1 MKNILTEEEEKTL
14 RRFTRGRVLLAFD
27 FDGTLAPIVR
37 NPASASMRGRTEE
50 LMTRLAKLY
59 PCVVISGRARADVMK
74 KLDEVP
80 LRAVIGNHG
89 LEPSPRLQRATW
101 LVALWRA
108 QLAASLPRIAGLTVE
123 NKGVTLA
130 IHYRKARAR
139 AAARREI
146 LLAAAEL
153 PDARIMEGKM
163 VVNVIPAGAPDKAS
177 ALRSL
182 CRRMRCQSAIYVG
195 DDENDEGVFAMARKG
210 RLLAIRVGRSP
221 HSAAPYFVT
230 RQASVDRLLAKL
242 IEARTS
248 QASPGIPRRSQRR
261 SQPGSSARSAA

>member
-1 MKNILTEEEEKTL
+1 VKNILTEEEEKTL
-14 RRFTRGRVLLAFD
+14 RRFARGRVLLAFD

-37 NPASASMRGRTEE
+37 EPAAAAMRARTEK
-50 LMTRLAKLY
+50 LMTELAQLY
-59 PCVVISGRARADVMK
+59 PCVVISGRARADVME

-89 LEPSPRLQRATW
+89 MEPSPNLRRAAW
-101 LVALWRA
+101 LVAFWRA
-108 QLAASLPRIAGLTVE
+108 QLATSLPHVAGITVE
-123 NKGVTLA
+123 DKRVTLA

-139 AAARREI
+139 AAIRKAI

-182 CRRMRCQSAIYVG
+182 CKRMRCASAIYVG
-195 DDENDEGVFAMARKG
+195 DDENDEGVFALARKG
-210 RLLAIRVGRSP
+210 RLLAIRVGRSTR
-221 HSAAPYFVT
+221 SLAPYFVAS
-230 RQASVDRLLAKL
+230 QAAIDRLLMKL
-242 IEARTS
+242 IEART
-248 QASPGIPRRSQRR
+248 A
-261 SQPGSSARSAA
+261 